1 MEDLNKILEYCH
13 SNIGKYFFKNKIQTL
28 FEDKRFRIPE
38 DSKIISDYYEV
49 SNNNVLMWYKNI
61 DKEYTSIAKAYGD
74 YMLYCV
80 NSGYKPVSIGKFTG
94 EFNKLKKGFN

>member
-1 MEDLNKILEYCH
+1 
-13 SNIGKYFFKNKIQTL
+13 
-28 FEDKRFRIPE
+28 
-38 DSKIISDYYEV
+38 
-49 SNNNVLMWYKNI
+49 MWYKNI